1 MSAASHLHPSQF
13 GCDALGFAVNDARQQ
28 IASKLLAASAA
39 LFGDAVKP
47 GCKVVWDL
55 D

>member
-1 MSAASHLHPSQF
+1 VPAASHLHASKLRR
-13 GCDALGFAVNDARQQ
+13 DALGFAVNDSRQQ
-28 IASKLLAASAA
+28 VAGELLAACAA
-39 LFGDAVKP
+39 LLGDAVKP